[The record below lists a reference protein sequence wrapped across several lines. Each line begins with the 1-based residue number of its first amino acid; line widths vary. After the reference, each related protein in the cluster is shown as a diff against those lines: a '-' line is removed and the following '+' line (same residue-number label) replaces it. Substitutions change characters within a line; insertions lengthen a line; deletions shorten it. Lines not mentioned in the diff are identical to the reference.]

1 MHEKVQPAIVK
12 ASMVDRKEVEA
23 ITPRN
28 RVLLPTFKG

>member
-1 MHEKVQPAIVK
+1 LRKKVQSAIVK

-23 ITPRN
+23 VTPRK

>member
-1 MHEKVQPAIVK
+1 LREKVQSAIVK

-23 ITPRN
+23 TAPRN